1 MVADVFSKKTSARL
15 HASYNCHNLLL
26 DDLRSTGVQLE
37 VEVKEE
43 VLLVNFQVRP
53 KVSGSCTWN

>member
-1 MVADVFSKKTSARL
+1 MPVVIVMI
-15 HASYNCHNLLL
+15 LLL

-53 KVSGSCTWN
+53 NFSGSCA